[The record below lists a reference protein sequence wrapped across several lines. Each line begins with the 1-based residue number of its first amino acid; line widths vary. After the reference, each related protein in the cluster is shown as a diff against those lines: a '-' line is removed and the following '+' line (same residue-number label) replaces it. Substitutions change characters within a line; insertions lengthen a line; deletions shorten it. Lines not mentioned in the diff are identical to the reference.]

1 MVCVYETI
9 VLRLFGLAFAPLQGR
24 VWTLSNYRKKKCVY
38 ETIMDAETYLSEMV
52 SLVSQAIGTQKKE
65 D

>member
-1 MVCVYETI
+1 MFMKLLFWGFLALLLLLFKGESGPCQTI
-9 VLRLFGLAFAPLQGR
+9 G
-24 VWTLSNYRKKKCVY
+24 KKKCVY